1 MIYFIY
7 NVEDKK
13 PYIKEIGD
21 CSGIL
26 VGCVEEHMLPYII
39 MPTCIVVP
47 EKVALAWKFANKY
60 KGEISVRE
68 DTPSYEQL
76 DKSSLVFIPE
86 GPRGPKY
93 KYYLTEDDKKNALL
107 INQALMYF
115 MLDKYYYNKINISKS
130 TPKIFNSEESE
141 YSLMKKKAEIISEI
155 NACQNWVE
163 SGILLSNRFGI
174 MLNPDDTTYKIDL

>member
-1 MIYFIY
+1 VIYFLY

-26 VGCVEEHMLPYII
+26 VGCIEEHLLPYII
-39 MPTCIVVP
+39 MPTCLIVP

-60 KGEISVRE
+60 KEEISVRE
-68 DTPSYEQL
+68 GTPSYEQL
-76 DKSSLVFIPE
+76 DKSSLTLIPD

-93 KYYLTEDDKKNALL
+93 KYYLTEEDKQNALL

-115 MLDKYYYNKINISKS
+115 MLDKYYYNKIKISNS
-130 TPKIFNSEESE
+130 TPKIFNSQESE
-141 YSLMKKKAEIISEI
+141 HELMKKKAAIVTEI
-155 NACQNWVE
+155 NACQNWLE
-163 SGILLSNRFGI
+163 SGILLSKRFGI
-174 MLNPDDTTYKIDL
+174 MLNPEDSTYKIDL